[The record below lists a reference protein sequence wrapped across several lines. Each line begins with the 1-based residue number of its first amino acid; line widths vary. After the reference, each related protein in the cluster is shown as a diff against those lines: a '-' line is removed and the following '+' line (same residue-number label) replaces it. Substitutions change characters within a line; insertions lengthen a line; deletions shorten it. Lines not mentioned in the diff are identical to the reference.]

1 MDFKVAGTSEGIT
14 AFQMD
19 IKIKGISFEILE
31 KALEQANLG
40 RKHILDVMSKTLA
53 TARAEISQYAPRLET
68 IKIPVD
74 MIGAL
79 IGPGGKNIRQLVKD
93 SGAEI
98 NVEDDGTVTVAA
110 VEKESADKAM
120 TYIRGL
126 AEVPEVDKVYKAT
139 VKKITD
145 FGAFV
150 EILPG
155 KEGLVHVSQ
164 LDVQR
169 VDKVENFLKIGDT
182 IEVKLMHIDADGKM
196 SLSRKALL
204 PGGENAHE
212 EMKRSRERKKSDYHR
227 RDDKHS
233 HSRH

>member
-1 MDFKVAGTSEGIT
+1 M
-14 AFQMD
+14 
-19 IKIKGISFEILE
+19 
-31 KALEQANLG
+31 
-40 RKHILDVMSKTLA
+40 
-53 TARAEISQYAPRLET
+53 
-68 IKIPVD
+68 
-74 MIGAL
+74 
-79 IGPGGKNIRQLVKD
+79 KD

-98 NVEDDGTVTVAA
+98 NIEDDGTVTVAA
-110 VEKESADKAM
+110 VEKESADKAL
-120 TYIRGL
+120 TYIRSL
-126 AEVPEVDKVYKAT
+126 TEIPEIDKVYKAT

-155 KEGLVHVSQ
+155 REGLVHVSQ

-169 VDKVENFLKIGDT
+169 IDKVENFLKVGDE

-212 EMKRSRERKKSDYHR
+212 EMRRSRERKKSDHNR
-227 RDDKHS
+227 NRDEKHT
-233 HSRH
+233 RPRN